1 MVSSE
6 HGNKSWVP
14 KLVGKKKSDDLH
26 VILISVDIISL
37 EQILFMRGWPN
48 LVEKTYK
55 VLQLPM
61 NIA

>member
-6 HGNKSWVP
+6 HGNKSGVP
-14 KLVGKKKSDDLH
+14 KLVGEKKSDDLH